1 MLHNPGSEGQRNRR
15 QRNLRLVYSKSD
27 LDLGNIEDYQSFIIE
42 LRDIYEKV
50 ASILEENG
58 KLTIIAKNVKKKGHL
73 YTFPWDLVDE
83 LSGEDGKF
91 DFAGYTLWCQDDVAL
106 KPFAIGHHWVSNILH
121 HYCLHFKKRM

>member
-1 MLHNPGSEGQRNRR
+1 LNQ
-15 QRNLRLVYSKSD
+15 K
-27 LDLGNIEDYQSFIIE
+27 LDLYQIVTVFKAQQKE
-42 LRDIYEKV
+42 QRARDIFEKV